1 MQKYHLAFAIVPFA
15 FATAP
20 IGAQQTGEEAYTAP
34 ALSDHIAPNIK
45 AKGQSIS
52 PMLSMDELDEM
63 RGGAQIAINNQLL
76 NTQNTGNTIE
86 GDFTAGDI
94 SIADNAFS
102 NFSGLGNFVF
112 NSGAQSSLQAGMSVT
127 INIEN

>member
-15 FATAP
+15 FAAAP
-20 IGAQQTGEEAYTAP
+20 IGAQQTGAEAYTAP
-34 ALSDHIAPNIK
+34 ALSDHIAPNIE
-45 AKGQSIS
+45 A
-52 PMLSMDELDEM
+52 MLSMDELDEM